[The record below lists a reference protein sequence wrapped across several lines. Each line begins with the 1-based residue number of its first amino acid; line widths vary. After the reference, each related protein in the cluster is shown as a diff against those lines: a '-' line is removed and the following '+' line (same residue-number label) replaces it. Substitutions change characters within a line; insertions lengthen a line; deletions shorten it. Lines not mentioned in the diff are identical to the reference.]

1 MTVEEGSQA
10 SSARRLY
17 AAVLMATLL
26 LDQATKLWL
35 YFVVD
40 IATRQPIQVAPFMD
54 IILVWNRGISY
65 GMMQQSTETGRWALT
80 IFKVVAAVGLT
91 IWAWRAREKLLS
103 TALGLI
109 AGGAIGNAIDR
120 VLYGAV
126 LDFVHLHWG
135 RFSWY
140 VFNVADAAIVAGV
153 ALLMYDSFAS
163 GRRAAAETKPDAPEK
178 P

>member
-1 MTVEEGSQA
+1 MTGGVAIA
-10 SSARRLY
+10 SSRRLY
-17 AAVLMATLL
+17 AGVLLATLA

-40 IATRQPIQVAPFMD
+40 IASRQPIEVAPFFD
-54 IILVWNRGISY
+54 LILVWNQGISY
-65 GMMQQSTETGRWALT
+65 GLLQQSTELGRWALT
-80 IFKVVAAVGLT
+80 LFKVAAAVGLT
-91 IWAWRAREKLLS
+91 VWAWRSPERLLCA
-103 TALGLI
+103 ALGLI

-120 VLYGAV
+120 VIYGAV
-126 LDFVHLHWG
+126 LDFAHLHWG

-153 ALLMYDSFAS
+153 GLLMYDGLVSKGPLDPERS
-163 GRRAAAETKPDAPEK
+163 RAPEK

>member
-1 MTVEEGSQA
+1 MNRS
-10 SSARRLY
+10 RRFY
-17 AAVLMATLL
+17 VAVLAATLV

-40 IATRQPIQVAPFMD
+40 IATRQPIEVAPFFNL
-54 IILVWNRGISY
+54 ILVWNQGISY
-65 GMMQQSTETGRWALT
+65 GLFQQSTEAGRWALT
-80 IFKVVAAVGLT
+80 IFKIAAAIGLT
-91 IWAWRAREKLLS
+91 IWAWRTPGRLL
-103 TALGLI
+103 AAGLGLI

-120 VLYGAV
+120 ILFGAV
-126 LDFVHLHWG
+126 LDFAHLFWG

-153 ALLMYDSFAS
+153 GLLMYDGLLA
-163 GRRAAAETKPDAPEK
+163 GRRSPSEGPAAPEK